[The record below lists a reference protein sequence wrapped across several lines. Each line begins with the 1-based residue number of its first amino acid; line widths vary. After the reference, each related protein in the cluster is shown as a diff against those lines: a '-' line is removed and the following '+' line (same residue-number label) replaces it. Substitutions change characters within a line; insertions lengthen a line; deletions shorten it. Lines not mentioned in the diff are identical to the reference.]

1 MLEWL
6 SRNYSADHS
15 ANDYSGF
22 LFIYGM
28 RVVIIGPAYP
38 LRGGLAT
45 YNERLARAFQEAGD
59 EVRLVTFSL
68 QYPNFL
74 FPGQTQFSAEA
85 GPVDL
90 DIEVSLN
97 SVNPLSWV
105 RVGRKI
111 RSERPDLVVFR
122 FWLPFMGPA
131 LGTVARLVRGN
142 GHTRVVAITDNVI
155 PHEKRPGDGP
165 LTRYFLSAC
174 DGFVT
179 MSRSVLSD
187 LKRLGFGELPALYR
201 PHPLYDNFG
210 PIKSKNL
217 ALKALA
223 LPDTLGYLLF
233 FGFIRAYKGLDILL
247 EAFADARLV
256 ALPIKLI
263 IAGEF
268 YEDVAP
274 YEELIQRHNLEKRII
289 RATDFIPNERVV
301 DYFCAADLIVQPY
314 KNATQSGVS
323 QIAYHFERPML
334 VTDVGGLAEL
344 ILDGVVGYVVPPAPA
359 AIADAVVDFY
369 ANHREQGFAAGTRE
383 EKKQFSWSVMVSALK
398 EVARI

>member
-1 MLEWL
+1 MK
-6 SRNYSADHS
+6 
-15 ANDYSGF
+15 
-22 LFIYGM
+22 
-28 RVVIIGPAYP
+28 VVIIGPAYP

-45 YNERLARAFQEAGD
+45 YNERLARAFRAAGD

-68 QYPNFL
+68 QYPDFL
-74 FPGQTQFSAEA
+74 FPGQTQFSTEA

-97 SVNPLSWV
+97 SVNPLSWLG
-105 RVGRKI
+105 VGR
-111 RSERPDLVVFR
+111 RLRRERPDLVIFR

-155 PHEKRPGDGP
+155 PHEQRLGDGP

-179 MSRSVLSD
+179 MSRAVLAD
-187 LKRLGFGELPALYR
+187 LQRLGFGRQPALYR

-210 PIKSKNL
+210 P
-217 ALKALA
+217 A
-223 LPDTLGYLLF
+223 LPKAAALTALGLDPAYRYVLF

-247 EAFADARLV
+247 EALADARV
-256 ALPIKLI
+256 AALPVKLL

-268 YEDVAP
+268 YEDAAP
-274 YEELIQRHNLEKRII
+274 YEALINQYDLESRLV
-289 RATDFIPNERVV
+289 RATDFIPNERVAA
-301 DYFCAADLIVQPY
+301 YFSAADLVMQPY

-323 QIAYHFERPML
+323 QVAYHFGRPML

-344 ILDGVVGYVVPPAPA
+344 IPAGVVGYVVPPTPV
-359 AIADAVVDFY
+359 AIAEALVDFY
-369 ANHREQGFAAGTRE
+369 AHNREEILAAGVRQE
-383 EKKQFSWSVMVSALK
+383 AKKFSWEVMVTALK
-398 EVARI
+398 KVAGLPG

>member
-1 MLEWL
+1 M
-6 SRNYSADHS
+6 N
-15 ANDYSGF
+15 
-22 LFIYGM
+22 
-28 RVVIIGPAYP
+28 VVIIGPAYP

-45 YNERLARAFQEAGD
+45 YDERLARAFQEAGD
-59 EVRLVTFSL
+59 EVRIVTFSL
-68 QYPNFL
+68 QYPDFL
-74 FPGQTQFSAEA
+74 FPGQTQFSTEA
-85 GPVDL
+85 GPADL
-90 DIEVSLN
+90 TIEVSLN
-97 SVNPLSWV
+97 SVNPLSWL
-105 RVGRKI
+105 RVGQQLR
-111 RSERPDLVVFR
+111 RERPDLVIFR

-131 LGTVARLVRGN
+131 LGTVARLAARN

-165 LTRYFLSAC
+165 LTRYFLRAC

-179 MSRSVLSD
+179 MSRSVLGD
-187 LKRLGFGELPALYR
+187 LQRLGFGHKPALYR

-210 PIKSKNL
+210 PLKAKADAL
-217 ALKALA
+217 AALKLA
-223 LPDTLGYLLF
+223 PDFSYLLF

-247 EAFADARLV
+247 EAFADPRIAAMPV
-256 ALPIKLI
+256 KLI

-268 YEDVAP
+268 YEDAAP
-274 YEELIQRHNLEKRII
+274 YEAIIQRNNLAERII
-289 RATDFIPNERVV
+289 RATEFIPNEEVV

-344 ILDGVVGYVVPPAPA
+344 IPDGVVGYVVPPTPR

-369 ANHREQGFAAGTRE
+369 ARQREETFAAGVRE
-383 EKKQFSWSVMVSALK
+383 QKKQFSWPVMVAALK
-398 EVARI
+398 EVATPSH

>member
-1 MLEWL
+1 MK
-6 SRNYSADHS
+6 
-15 ANDYSGF
+15 
-22 LFIYGM
+22 
-28 RVVIIGPAYP
+28 VVIIGPAYP

-59 EVRLVTFSL
+59 EVRIVTFSL

-85 GPVDL
+85 GPADL
-90 DIEVSLN
+90 AIEVSLN
-97 SVNPLSWV
+97 SVNPLSWWQ
-105 RVGRKI
+105 VGRKL
-111 RSERPDLVVFR
+111 RAERPDIVVFR

-131 LGTVARLVRGN
+131 LGTVARLVRQN

-165 LTRYFLSAC
+165 FTRYFLSEC

-187 LKRLGFGELPALYR
+187 LQQLGFSAKPALYR

-210 PIKSKNL
+210 PIKIKDEAL
-217 ALKALA
+217 QALK
-223 LPDTLGYLLF
+223 LPKTSGYLLF
-233 FGFIRAYKGLDILL
+233 FGFIRAYKGLDIMLQ
-247 EAFADARLV
+247 AFADPRISAMPV
-256 ALPIKLI
+256 KLI

-268 YEDVAP
+268 YEDAAL
-274 YEELIQRHNLEKRII
+274 YEELITRFALEDRII
-289 RATDFIPNERVV
+289 RATDFIPNEKVV
-301 DYFCAADLIVQPY
+301 DYFCAADLVVQPY

-344 ILDGVVGYVVPPAPA
+344 IPNGVVGYVVAPRA
-359 AIADAVVDFY
+359 QEIADAIVDFY
-369 ANHREQGFAAGTRE
+369 TNQREGAFAAGVRDQ
-383 EKKQFSWSVMVSALK
+383 KKQFSWPLMVAALE
-398 EVARI
+398 EVAGLTKSSTVES

>member
-1 MLEWL
+1 
-6 SRNYSADHS
+6 
-15 ANDYSGF
+15 
-22 LFIYGM
+22 
-28 RVVIIGPAYP
+28 
-38 LRGGLAT
+38 
-45 YNERLARAFQEAGD
+45 
-59 EVRLVTFSL
+59 
-68 QYPNFL
+68 
-74 FPGQTQFSAEA
+74 
-85 GPVDL
+85 
-90 DIEVSLN
+90 
-97 SVNPLSWV
+97 VNPWSWWQ
-105 RVGRKI
+105 VGRKL
-111 RSERPDLVVFR
+111 RAEKPDLVVFR

-179 MSRSVLSD
+179 MSRSVLAD
-187 LKRLGFGELPALYR
+187 LRQLGFGKQPALYR

-210 PIKSKNL
+210 PIKPKSE
-217 ALKALA
+217 ALA
-223 LPDTLGYLLF
+223 ALELPATAGYLLF

-247 EAFADARLV
+247 EAFADARIA
-256 ALPIKLI
+256 ALPVKLV

-268 YEDVAP
+268 YEDAAP
-274 YEELIQRHNLEKRII
+274 YEALIQRYQLENRIV
-289 RATDFIPNERVV
+289 RATDFIPNEKVA
-301 DYFCAADLIVQPY
+301 DYFCAADLIMQPY

-344 ILDGVVGYVVPPAPA
+344 IPDGVVGYVVPPAPT

-369 ANHREQGFAAGTRE
+369 ANRRETGFAAGVRE
-383 EKKQFSWSVMVSALK
+383 EKRQFSWPVMVAALK
-398 EVARI
+398 EVAQVPAA

>member
-1 MLEWL
+1 
-6 SRNYSADHS
+6 
-15 ANDYSGF
+15 
-22 LFIYGM
+22 M

-45 YNERLARAFQEAGD
+45 YNERLARAFREAGD
-59 EVRLVTFSL
+59 AVRIVTFSL

-74 FPGQTQFSAEA
+74 FPGQTQFSTEAEPA
-85 GPVDL
+85 DL

-97 SVNPLSWV
+97 SVNPLSWLN
-105 RVGRKI
+105 VGRKL
-111 RSERPDLVVFR
+111 RQEKPDLVVFR

-142 GHTRVVAITDNVI
+142 GHTRIVAITDNAI
-155 PHEKRPGDGP
+155 PHEARPGDGP
-165 LTRYFLSAC
+165 LTRYFLRAC

-179 MSRSVLSD
+179 MSRAVLGD
-187 LKRLGFGELPALYR
+187 LQRLGFGKKPALYR

-210 PIKSKNL
+210 PIRPQ
-217 ALKALA
+217 AAALA
-223 LPDTLGYLLF
+223 ALGLAADTRYLLF
-233 FGFIRAYKGLDILL
+233 FGFIRAYKGLDVLL
-247 EAFADARLV
+247 EAFADARLAV
-256 ALPIKLI
+256 LPVKLI

-268 YEDVAP
+268 YEDAAP
-274 YEELIQRHNLEKRII
+274 YEVLIKQYNLESRLV
-289 RATDFIPNERVV
+289 RATDFIPNEAVA

-344 ILDGVVGYVVPPAPA
+344 IPDGEVGYVVPPTPA
-359 AIADAVVDFY
+359 ALADALVDFC
-369 ANHREQGFAAGTRE
+369 NHPEKQALFEAGTQRV
-383 EKKQFSWSVMVSALK
+383 KQQFSWPVMVAALK
-398 EVARI
+398 EVAQVR

>member
-1 MLEWL
+1 
-6 SRNYSADHS
+6 
-15 ANDYSGF
+15 
-22 LFIYGM
+22 
-28 RVVIIGPAYP
+28 
-38 LRGGLAT
+38 
-45 YNERLARAFQEAGD
+45 
-59 EVRLVTFSL
+59 VRIVTFSL
-68 QYPNFL
+68 QYPDFL
-74 FPGQTQFSAEA
+74 FPGQTQFSTEL
-85 GPVDL
+85 GPVNL
-90 DIEVSLN
+90 EIEVSLN
-97 SVNPLSWV
+97 SVNPFSWLK
-105 RVGRKI
+105 VGRKL
-111 RSERPDLVVFR
+111 RVERPDLVIFR

-187 LKRLGFGELPALYR
+187 LQRLGFGRKPALYR

-210 PIKSKNL
+210 PIKSKRE
-217 ALKALA
+217 ALA
-223 LPDTLGYLLF
+223 ALRLPDAIGYLLF
-233 FGFIRAYKGLDILL
+233 FGFIRAYKGLDIML
-247 EAFADARLV
+247 EAFADKRLV
-256 ALPIKLI
+256 AMPIKLI

-268 YEDVAP
+268 YEDAAP
-274 YEELIQRHNLEKRII
+274 YETLIQRYNLEERII
-289 RATDFIPNERVV
+289 RATDFIPNEKVV

-344 ILDGVVGYVVPPAPA
+344 IPDGVVGYVVPPTPV

-369 ANHREQGFAAGTRE
+369 AAKREESFAVGVREQ
-383 EKKQFSWSVMVSALK
+383 KKQFSWPIMVAALK
-398 EVARI
+398 EVAGL

>member
-1 MLEWL
+1 MK
-6 SRNYSADHS
+6 
-15 ANDYSGF
+15 
-22 LFIYGM
+22 
-28 RVVIIGPAYP
+28 VVLIGPAYP

-45 YNERLARAFQEAGD
+45 YNERLARALQAAGD

-68 QYPNFL
+68 QYPDFL
-74 FPGQTQFSAEA
+74 FPGQTQFSTEA
-85 GPVDL
+85 GPADL
-90 DIEVSLN
+90 SIEVSLN
-97 SVNPLSWV
+97 SINPLSWLA
-105 RVGRKI
+105 VGR
-111 RSERPDLVVFR
+111 RLRRERPDLVIFR

-179 MSRSVLSD
+179 MSRSVLDD
-187 LKRLGFGELPALYR
+187 LRGLGFRRQPALYR

-210 PIKSKNL
+210 PARPK
-217 ALKALA
+217 AEALA
-223 LPDTLGYLLF
+223 ALGLDPAFRYVLF

-247 EAFADARLV
+247 EAMADARV
-256 ALPIKLI
+256 AALPVKLI

-268 YEDVAP
+268 YEDAAP
-274 YEELIQRHNLEKRII
+274 YEALIQRYQLESRLV
-289 RATDFIPNERVV
+289 RATDFIPNEQVAN
-301 DYFCAADLIVQPY
+301 YFSAADLVVQPY

-323 QIAYHFERPML
+323 QVAYHFGRPML

-344 ILDGVVGYVVPPAPA
+344 IPAGVVGYVVPPTAS
-359 AIADAVVDFY
+359 AIADALVDFY
-369 ANHREQGFAAGTRE
+369 ANDREEAFAAGVRQE
-383 EKKQFSWSVMVSALK
+383 AKKFLWEVMVAALK
-398 EVARI
+398 EVAELEAAG

>member
-1 MLEWL
+1 
-6 SRNYSADHS
+6 
-15 ANDYSGF
+15 
-22 LFIYGM
+22 M

-45 YNERLARAFQEAGD
+45 YNERLARAFREAGD
-59 EVRLVTFSL
+59 EVRIVTFSL
-68 QYPNFL
+68 QYPDFL
-74 FPGQTQFSAEA
+74 FPGQTQFSTEP
-85 GPVDL
+85 GPDDL
-90 DIEVSLN
+90 HIEVSLN
-97 SVNPLSWV
+97 SVNPLSWLA
-105 RVGRKI
+105 VGHRL
-111 RSERPDLVVFR
+111 RRERPDMVIFR

-131 LGTVARLVRGN
+131 LGTVARLAVRN

-187 LKRLGFGELPALYR
+187 LEQLGFGRKPALYR

-210 PIKSKNL
+210 PMKPK
-217 ALKALA
+217 AEALA
-223 LPDTLGYLLF
+223 ALQLPATTGYLLF
-233 FGFIRAYKGLDILL
+233 FGFIRAYKGLDIML
-247 EAFADARLV
+247 EALADKRL
-256 ALPIKLI
+256 AELPIKLI

-268 YEDVAP
+268 YEDAAP
-274 YEELIQRHNLEKRII
+274 YEALIRRYQLEDRIV

-344 ILDGVVGYVVPPAPA
+344 IPNGVVGYVVPPTPA
-359 AIADAVVDFY
+359 AIVDAVVDFY
-369 ANHREQGFAAGTRE
+369 AQHREKTFEAGVRE
-383 EKKQFSWSVMVSALK
+383 QKKQFSWPVMVAALK
-398 EVARI
+398 EVAEKRVKS

>member
-1 MLEWL
+1 MK
-6 SRNYSADHS
+6 
-15 ANDYSGF
+15 
-22 LFIYGM
+22 
-28 RVVIIGPAYP
+28 VVIIGPAYP

-45 YNERLARAFQEAGD
+45 YNERLARAFREAGD

-68 QYPNFL
+68 QYPDFL
-74 FPGQTQFSAEA
+74 FPGQTQFSTEA
-85 GPVDL
+85 GPADL
-90 DIEVSLN
+90 AIEVSLN
-97 SVNPLSWV
+97 SVNPLSWLK
-105 RVGRKI
+105 VGR
-111 RSERPDLVVFR
+111 RLRAERPDLVVFR

-179 MSRSVLSD
+179 MSRAVLGD
-187 LKRLGFGELPALYR
+187 LQRLGFGRKPALYR

-210 PIKSKNL
+210 PIRPQG
-217 ALKALA
+217 AALA
-223 LPDTLGYLLF
+223 ALGLPTDSRYLLF
-233 FGFIRAYKGLDILL
+233 FGFIRAYKGLDVLL

-256 ALPIKLI
+256 ALPVKLI

-268 YEDVAP
+268 YENAAP
-274 YEELIQRHNLEKRII
+274 YEALIKQYDLESRLV
-289 RATDFIPNERVV
+289 RATDFIPNEAVA
-301 DYFCAADLIVQPY
+301 DYFCAADLVVQPY

-344 ILDGVVGYVVPPAPA
+344 IPAGEVGYVVPPTA
-359 AIADAVVDFY
+359 AALAEALVDFLTHPEKQ
-369 ANHREQGFAAGTRE
+369 AHFEAGTRRV
-383 EKKQFSWSVMVSALK
+383 KQQFSWPVMVAALK
-398 EVARI
+398 EVAGK

>member
-1 MLEWL
+1 MK
-6 SRNYSADHS
+6 
-15 ANDYSGF
+15 
-22 LFIYGM
+22 
-28 RVVIIGPAYP
+28 VVIIGPAYP

-45 YNERLARAFQEAGD
+45 YDERLARAFQEAGD
-59 EVRLVTFSL
+59 AVRIVTFSL
-68 QYPNFL
+68 QYPNVL
-74 FPGQTQFSAEA
+74 FPGQTQFSTEA
-85 GPVDL
+85 GPADL

-97 SVNPLSWV
+97 SVNPLSWLS
-105 RVGRKI
+105 VGRKL
-111 RSERPDLVVFR
+111 RAERPDLVIFR

-155 PHEKRPGDGP
+155 PHEKRPGDGL

-179 MSRSVLSD
+179 MSRSVLGD
-187 LKRLGFGELPALYR
+187 LQRLGYGQKPALYR

-210 PIKSKNL
+210 PLKSKTDAL
-217 ALKALA
+217 AALK
-223 LPDTLGYLLF
+223 LPDTTGYLLF

-247 EAFADARLV
+247 EAFADKRLEL
-256 ALPIKLI
+256 LPIKLI

-268 YEDVAP
+268 YEDAAP
-274 YEELIQRHNLEKRII
+274 YEALIQQYKLEKRII

-344 ILDGVVGYVVPPAPA
+344 IPAGVVGYVVPPTPA

-369 ANHREQGFAAGTRE
+369 AQKREAAFTAGVREQ
-383 EKKQFSWSVMVSALK
+383 KKQFSWPVMVAALK
-398 EVARI
+398 LVAIGVKN

>member
-1 MLEWL
+1 
-6 SRNYSADHS
+6 
-15 ANDYSGF
+15 
-22 LFIYGM
+22 M

-68 QYPNFL
+68 QYPDFL
-74 FPGQTQFSAEA
+74 FPGQTQFSTEA
-85 GPVDL
+85 GPADL
-90 DIEVSLN
+90 AIEVSLN
-97 SVNPLSWV
+97 SVNPLSWW
-105 RVGRKI
+105 RVGR
-111 RSERPDLVVFR
+111 RLRAERPDLVVFR
-122 FWLPFMGPA
+122 FWLPFMGPG

-155 PHEKRPGDGP
+155 PHEKRAGDGP
-165 LTRYFLSAC
+165 LTRYFLGAC

-179 MSRSVLSD
+179 MSRSVLGD
-187 LKRLGFGELPALYR
+187 LQRLGFGPKPALYR

-210 PIKSKNL
+210 PIKSK
-217 ALKALA
+217 AAALA
-223 LPDTLGYLLF
+223 ALGLPATTGYLLF

-247 EAFADARLV
+247 EALADKRVA
-256 ALPIKLI
+256 ALPVKLI

-268 YEDVAP
+268 YENAAP
-274 YEELIQRHNLEKRII
+274 YEQLIIKYQLENKLI
-289 RATDFIPNERVV
+289 RAIDFIPNEQVV
-301 DYFCAADLIVQPY
+301 NYFCAADLIVQPY

-344 ILDGVVGYVVPPAPA
+344 IPAGVVGYVVPPAPA

-369 ANHREQGFAAGTRE
+369 ANQREAAFTAGVREQ
-383 EKKQFSWSVMVSALK
+383 KKQFSWPRMVAALK
-398 EVARI
+398 EVAAR